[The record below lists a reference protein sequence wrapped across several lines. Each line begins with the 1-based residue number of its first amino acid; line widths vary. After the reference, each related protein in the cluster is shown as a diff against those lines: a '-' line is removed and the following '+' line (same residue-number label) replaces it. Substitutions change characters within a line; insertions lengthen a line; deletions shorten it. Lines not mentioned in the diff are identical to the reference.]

1 MTPPLLS
8 SLQSRSSQQSLATV
22 ISYCSL
28 DERFIRPNLHQ
39 ALLCSDEIVVAIGDR
54 LFDGRSEDVEHL
66 DTLSREF
73 PQVRFVKYVVDM
85 SLPAHDR
92 HNLAR
97 VAGYSALQQE
107 TDLVAFVDADEV
119 LDGAAI
125 RRWLSLRRSAWW
137 NAQKLASYWYFREPT
152 YRAKSLEDSVLVVKR
167 SHIGEVPSFD
177 ASEREALFRSIR
189 PPRRRG
195 AKGAG
200 GDVMVHH
207 YSWVRTKEQMLGK
220 VQNWGHRH
228 DRDWAELVEEEFDH
242 EFSGTDFVHGYEYEV
257 VPPFVDV

>member
-1 MTPPLLS
+1 MSSPPPS
-8 SLQSRSSQQSLATV
+8 PSVRRSLATV

-28 DERFIRPNLHQ
+28 DERFIRPNLRQ

-54 LFDGRSEDVEHL
+54 LFDGRLEDSEHL
-66 DTLSREF
+66 NALSRDF
-73 PQVRFVKYVVDM
+73 PQVRFVQYSVDM

-97 VAGYSALQQE
+97 VAGYAALRQK

-119 LDGAAI
+119 LDGMAV
-125 RRWLSLRRSAWW
+125 RRWLTLRRSTWW
-137 NAQKLASYWYFREPT
+137 NVQKLASYWYFREPT

-167 SHIGEVPSFD
+167 SLIGDVPRFG
-177 ASEREALFRSIR
+177 ASEREALFRGTR

-195 AKGAG
+195 VKGAG

-220 VQNWGHRH
+220 VQNWGHLH
-228 DRDWAELVEEEFDH
+228 DRNWTELVEREFEQ
-242 EFSGTDFVHGYEYEV
+242 EFSGTDFVHGYEYEI
-257 VPPFVDV
+257 VPPFADV